1 MEPTTFHLRQGPETL
16 TALGG
21 LPLVGQAMARFSQLR
36 QLIDPRFP
44 VRGGIANSDILLAQV
59 AFLCQGKSDFEAIER
74 YRRDPC
80 FQQTM
85 GLRAVPASPTLR
97 QCLDEKAEAFL
108 PWVDEADLQL
118 LRRAKVDITSLP
130 CGWTPLD
137 MDVFTLDNSQTRKE
151 GIGWTYTGY
160 VGYAPIAAYLGREGW
175 NIGMELREGTQHS
188 AEETDATLDRV
199 LPRAMALTPSPLL
212 GRMDAGFHGKTIAQ
226 TLARQ
231 DQERQAAGGTPIAF
245 LIKWNRRG
253 QILSARIAQRL
264 ADPTTVWDC
273 PRSGK
278 RITIWEEVVQLGDV
292 AVRRVLRLTER
303 SSLANGQVL
312 LLPETTLEGWDTTLP
327 AEISSQAVIALYADH
342 ATHEQFHAEIKTDL
356 DLERLPSGKFA
367 TNDLILTLGGMA
379 YNLLRMIGQA
389 TLLGPDAPTRHPA
402 KRRRVKTVIQE
413 IITQAARVVHHARQW
428 ILSFPEHSS
437 PGFHAFQHLYAV
449 WSAP

>member
-1 MEPTTFHLRQGPETL
+1 
-16 TALGG
+16 
-21 LPLVGQAMARFSQLR
+21 
-36 QLIDPRFP
+36 
-44 VRGGIANSDILLAQV
+44 
-59 AFLCQGKSDFEAIER
+59 
-74 YRRDPC
+74 
-80 FQQTM
+80 M

-97 QCLDEKAEAFL
+97 QRLDEKAEAFL
-108 PWVDEADLQL
+108 PWVDEANLQL

-137 MDVFTLDNSQTRKE
+137 MDVFTLDNSQTQKE
-151 GIGWTYTGY
+151 GIGWTYAGY
-160 VGYAPIAAYLGREGW
+160 MGYAPIAAYLGREGW

-199 LPRAMALTPSPLL
+199 LPRAMVLTPSPLL
-212 GRMDAGFHGKTIAQ
+212 VRMDAGFHGKTIAQ
-226 TLARQ
+226 TLARH
-231 DQERQAAGGTPIAF
+231 DQERQAAGGAPIAF

-253 QILSARIAQRL
+253 QNLSARIAQRL
-264 ADPTTVWDC
+264 ADPTAAWEC

-278 RITIWEEVVQLGDV
+278 RITIWEEIAQLGEV

-367 TNDLILTLGGMA
+367 TNDLILTLGGI

-389 TLLGPDAPTRHPA
+389 TAGTRCSAAPSGQAPSRQDGDPGSHHSGGPSRPSCSPVDLLLPTA
-402 KRRRVKTVIQE
+402 Q
-413 IITQAARVVHHARQW
+413 
-428 ILSFPEHSS
+428 LSRL
-437 PGFHAFQHLYAV
+437 PGL
-449 WSAP
+449 SAPLCRLVGSLTASPRLAATGSGPFPPGNREDFARRAFVRKNCP

>member
-44 VRGGIANSDILLAQV
+44 VRGGIANSDILLAQL
-59 AFLCQGKSDFEAIER
+59 ALLCQGKSDFEAIER
-74 YRRDPC
+74 YRRDPF
-80 FQQTM
+80 FQQAM

-97 QCLDEKAEAFL
+97 QRLDE
-108 PWVDEADLQL
+108 
-118 LRRAKVDITSLP
+118 
-130 CGWTPLD
+130 
-137 MDVFTLDNSQTRKE
+137 KE
-151 GIGWTYTGY
+151 GIGWTYVGY

-199 LPRAMALTPSPLL
+199 LPRAMALTSSPLL
-212 GRMDAGFHGKTIAQ
+212 VRMDAGFHGKAIAQ
-226 TLARQ
+226 TLARH
-231 DQERQAAGGTPIAF
+231 DQERQAAGGAPIAF

-253 QILSARIAQRL
+253 QNLTARIAQRL
-264 ADPTTVWDC
+264 ADPTAVWDC

-327 AEISSQAVIALYADH
+327 TEISSEAVIALYADH

-356 DLERLPSGKFA
+356 DLERLQSGKFA
-367 TNDLILTLGGMA
+367 TNDLILTLGGIA
-379 YNLLRMIGQA
+379 YNLIANDWSGHPAGPRCSAAPSGQA
-389 TLLGPDAPTRHPA
+389 PSRQDGDPGNHHPGGSSRPSCPPVDPLL
-402 KRRRVKTVIQE
+402 
-413 IITQAARVVHHARQW
+413 
-428 ILSFPEHSS
+428 
-437 PGFHAFQHLYAV
+437 PGFQAFQRLYAA
-449 WSAP
+449 WTAP

>member
-1 MEPTTFHLRQGPETL
+1 
-16 TALGG
+16 
-21 LPLVGQAMARFSQLR
+21 
-36 QLIDPRFP
+36 
-44 VRGGIANSDILLAQV
+44 
-59 AFLCQGKSDFEAIER
+59 
-74 YRRDPC
+74 
-80 FQQTM
+80 
-85 GLRAVPASPTLR
+85 
-97 QCLDEKAEAFL
+97 
-108 PWVDEADLQL
+108 
-118 LRRAKVDITSLP
+118 
-130 CGWTPLD
+130 

-151 GIGWTYTGY
+151 GIGWTYAGY

-199 LPRAMALTPSPLL
+199 LPRAMALTSSPLL
-212 GRMDAGFHGKTIAQ
+212 VRMDAGFHGKAIAQ
-226 TLARQ
+226 TLARHN
-231 DQERQAAGGTPIAF
+231 QERQAAGGAPITL

-253 QILSARIAQRL
+253 QHLAAKITQRL
-264 ADPTTVWDC
+264 ADPAAVWDC

-278 RITIWEEVVQLGDV
+278 RIPLWEEAAQLGDV
-292 AVRRVLRLTER
+292 AVRRILRLTER

-327 AEISSQAVIALYADH
+327 AEISAKAVIALYADH

-389 TLLGPDAPTRHPA
+389 ALLGPDAPPRHPA

-428 ILSFPEHSS
+428 ILSFPEHGS
-437 PGFHAFQHLYAV
+437 PGFHVFQRLYTA
-449 WSAP
+449 WMAP

>member
-59 AFLCQGKSDFEAIER
+59 ALLCQGKSDFEAIER
-74 YRRDPC
+74 YRRDPF
-80 FQQTM
+80 FQQAM

-97 QCLDEKAEAFL
+97 QRLDEKADAFL
-108 PWVDEADLQL
+108 PWVDEANLQL

-151 GIGWTYTGY
+151 GIGWTYAGY

-199 LPRAMALTPSPLL
+199 LPRAMALTSSPLL
-212 GRMDAGFHGKTIAQ
+212 VRMDAGFHGKAIAQ
-226 TLARQ
+226 TLARH
-231 DQERQAAGGTPIAF
+231 DQERQAAGGAPIAF

-253 QILSARIAQRL
+253 QHLAARIAQRL
-264 ADPTTVWDC
+264 ADPAAVWDC

-278 RITIWEEVVQLGDV
+278 RITLWEEAAQLGHV

-327 AEISSQAVIALYADH
+327 AEISAEAVIALYADH

-367 TNDLILTLGGMA
+367 TNDLILTLGGIA

-389 TLLGPDAPTRHPA
+389 TLLGPDAPPRHPA
-402 KRRRVKTVIQE
+402 RRRRVKTVIQE
-413 IITQAARVVHHARQW
+413 VITQAARVVHHARQW
-428 ILSFPEHSS
+428 ILSFPEHGS
-437 PGFHAFQHLYAV
+437 PGFQAFQRLYAA
-449 WSAP
+449 WTAP

>member
-21 LPLVGQAMARFSQLR
+21 LPLVGQAMARYSQLR

-44 VRGGIANSDILLAQV
+44 VRSGIPNSDILLAQL
-59 AFLCQGKSDFEAIER
+59 ALLCQGKSDFEAIER
-74 YRRDPC
+74 YRRDSF
-80 FQQTM
+80 FQQAL

-97 QCLDEKAEAFL
+97 QRLDEKADAFL
-108 PWVDEADLQL
+108 PWVDEANLQL

-137 MDVFTLDNSQTRKE
+137 LDVFTLDNSQTQKE
-151 GIGWTYTGY
+151 GIGWTYAGY

-199 LPRAMALTPSPLL
+199 LPRAMALTSSPLL
-212 GRMDAGFHGKTIAQ
+212 VRMDAGFHGKTIAQ
-226 TLARQ
+226 TIARH
-231 DQERQAAGGTPIAF
+231 DRERQAAGGAPIAF

-253 QILSARIAQRL
+253 QHLAAKITQRL
-264 ADPTTVWDC
+264 ADPAAVWDC

-278 RITIWEEVVQLGDV
+278 RITLWEEVAQLGDV
-292 AVRRVLRLTER
+292 AVRRILRLTER

-327 AEISSQAVIALYADH
+327 AEISAEAVIALYADH

-389 TLLGPDAPTRHPA
+389 TLLGPDAPPRHPA

-413 IITQAARVVHHARQW
+413 VITQAARVVHHARRW
-428 ILSFPEHSS
+428 ILSFPEYGS
-437 PGFHAFQHLYAV
+437 PGFQAVQRLYAA